1 MEMTDEDLKF
11 LKRATPGQ
19 LMALTNNIPWE
30 YCAMLKIELT
40 QPALTFEQKL
50 PIVHAEQHK
59 WVAAGVAIPSDP
71 AVIERWIETHGADAL
86 RHCSECGFQWPAL
99 KIERRI
105 NFDKKQ
111 GFVWLN
117 LCPSCTRDFDHHFDP
132 LKLMKTAAALA
143 KRWQG
148 RSLTRCAEVAQ

>member
-11 LKRATPGQ
+11 LKRATPLE
-19 LMALTNNIPWE
+19 LMKLCNGIPWE
-30 YCAMLKIELT
+30 YCAMLNIELT
-40 QPALTFEQKL
+40 HPMLTFEQKL

-59 WVAAGVAIPSDP
+59 WVAAGAVPSDP
-71 AVIERWIETHGADAL
+71 AVIERWIDTHGSDAL
-86 RHCSECGFQWPAL
+86 RHCDECKFVWPAL

-105 NFDKKQ
+105 NFGKKQ

-117 LCPSCTRDFDHHFDP
+117 LCPSCCADYDHFHNP
-132 LKLMKTAAALA
+132 LALMKTASALA

-148 RSLTRCAEVAQ
+148 RSLTRRAEVAQ